1 MYIILDVMYMTMS
14 ISTGLC
20 PDWDLWTANRLQLQ
34 LQLVYIDSFCVV
46 TVAVWRD
53 QMTN

>member
-1 MYIILDVMYMTMS
+1 VVFVTQLTLVILVVSFVIEM
-14 ISTGLC
+14 LFV
-20 PDWDLWTANRLQLQ
+20 
-34 LQLVYIDSFCVV
+34 LVYIDSFCVV